1 MRRSKPSTA
10 SPLAIRRAPRHH
22 RTVSKR
28 AHNLALLAFLAV
40 ALTTPSR
47 EAAHAQ
53 DKPTTVLVV
62 NVGDDETGQALQGAE
77 VLLPGLGRS
86 ARTDALGEARIGSIP
101 SGPHRIR
108 VRFLGFAP
116 MDTTLQ
122 FEGDTAA
129 VLFRLERAVVALDA
143 VEVKAASPMRLRDFE
158 MRRKIGSGKYL
169 TAVDLERDSN
179 RPFGIVAMTR
189 FPGLQFVYDADGRP
203 HVSSTRGACGGNTSP
218 SEELLAGA
226 RGGGSGGRGAATT
239 GGTPGQS
246 QGKGGSGQGAGNTPG
261 AGETRTYLGSCSP
274 GRACYVVTFLD
285 DIQLDNADFDIVTTW
300 DIAAVEYYTGNSV
313 PPRYRVSG
321 AACGVLLVW
330 SK

>member
-1 MRRSKPSTA
+1 MST
-10 SPLAIRRAPRHH
+10 RAP
-22 RTVSKR
+22 
-28 AHNLALLAFLAV
+28 NLTLLAFLAA

-47 EAAHAQ
+47 DVARAQ
-53 DKPTTVLVV
+53 DKPTTFLIV
-62 NVGDDETGQALQGAE
+62 NVGDDETGQALEGAE

-86 ARTDALGEARIGSIP
+86 ARTSALGEAKIGSIP
-101 SGPHRIR
+101 SGSHRIR
-108 VRFLGFAP
+108 VRFLGFAA

-122 FEGDTAA
+122 FEADTAA
-129 VLFRLERAVVALDA
+129 VLFRLERSVVAMDP
-143 VEVKAASPMRLRDFE
+143 VEVKASSPLRLRDFE

-169 TAVDLERDSN
+169 TAADLERDAN

-189 FPGLQFVYDADGRP
+189 FPGLHFVYDADGRP

-218 SEELLAGA
+218 SEEILAGA
-226 RGGGSGGRGAATT
+226 RGGGSGGRGGATT
-239 GGTPGQS
+239 GGAPGQT
-246 QGKGGSGQGAGNTPG
+246 QGSGGAGRGQGAGTATPTG
-261 AGETRTYLGSCSP
+261 GTRTYLGSCSP

-321 AACGVLLVW
+321 AACGVLLIW